1 MMKNVGTSG
10 LPISLRMKEIL
21 SPILAKRA
29 KNLLKNAKK
38 NVIQL
43 LVVIQLA
50 FVLEIGVIFMIE

>member
-21 SPILAKRA
+21 SPILVKRA

-50 FVLEIGVIFMIE
+50 FVLKIGVIFMIK